1 MNQYPDSV
9 VLFVVDGMRPDGLRK
24 SSTPVMNG
32 LVRSGAS
39 TLNARTVMPS
49 ITLPCIASLFLGTT
63 PDTHDFQQIRGLLPL
78 KYRPVCSQ
86 PSDQSMERRL
96 HSITGRNCVT

>member
-1 MNQYPDSV
+1 
-9 VLFVVDGMRPDGLRK
+9 
-24 SSTPVMNG
+24 MNG

-63 PDTHDFQQIRGLLPL
+63 PAHTIFNKYVDSFLSSTGQFVLSHQIKAWKDGFIL
-78 KYRPVCSQ
+78 
-86 PSDQSMERRL
+86 
-96 HSITGRNCVT
+96 